1 MFNIHKNKFTT
12 SLNLDKELL
21 KKIED
26 TFYEVQHAINTNNK
40 QKLPQLLSDEFF
52 KSYQK
57 NSKNLFLNNSK
68 IHVENVKLKNITNLK
83 VNNNNTFS
91 VDILFSAITHTKHD
105 KNTLHWQNRC
115 LMTTFSS
122 NKEIGKESILHQYFK
137 QKWFFINESKKLKV
151 KRIKGIYLKV

>member
-83 VNNNNTFS
+83 VNNNTFS

>member
-1 MFNIHKNKFTT
+1 MLI
-12 SLNLDKELL
+12 DKEL
-21 KKIED
+21 
-26 TFYEVQHAINTNNK
+26 ININIIN
-40 QKLPQLLSDEFF
+40 LYFF
-52 KSYQK
+52 IGSV
-57 NSKNLFLNNSK
+57 N
-68 IHVENVKLKNITNLK
+68 VENVKLKNITNLK
-83 VNNNNTFS
+83 VNNNTFS